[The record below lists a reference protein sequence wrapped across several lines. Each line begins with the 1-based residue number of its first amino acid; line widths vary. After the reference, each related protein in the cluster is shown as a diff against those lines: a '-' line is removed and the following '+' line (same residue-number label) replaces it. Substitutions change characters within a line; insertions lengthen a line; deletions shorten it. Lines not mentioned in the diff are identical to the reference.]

1 VLYFFLFLFFWVV
14 TKTESSGLVSTDLV
28 SLAIA
33 KHTCLYLFCGFSEQV
48 LWSNVLQKGNIMN
61 PPISLDDVI
70 SLGCSSGGRK
80 TCRLICAG

>member
-1 VLYFFLFLFFWVV
+1 
-14 TKTESSGLVSTDLV
+14 LVSTDLV

-70 SLGCSSGGRK
+70 LFGVAAVGEEKLVG
-80 TCRLICAG
+80 